1 MREFQEKKKFDRL
14 LYSKIVIGLLSIIL
28 LVLISAVVGSYT
40 KYSETKENRWV
51 AIQEMARLEERE
63 AAIRKEIE
71 RLANSRGVE
80 EEIRKKF
87 GFVKTGER
95 VIVITESPYLEG
107 GESGGESGQNFLGNL
122 WSSISRIFY

>member
-51 AIQEMARLEERE
+51 AI
-63 AAIRKEIE
+63 K
-71 RLANSRGVE
+71 
-80 EEIRKKF
+80 EIRKKF

-107 GESGGESGQNFLGNL
+107 GELGGESGQNFLGNL
-122 WSSISRIFY
+122 WSSISRIF